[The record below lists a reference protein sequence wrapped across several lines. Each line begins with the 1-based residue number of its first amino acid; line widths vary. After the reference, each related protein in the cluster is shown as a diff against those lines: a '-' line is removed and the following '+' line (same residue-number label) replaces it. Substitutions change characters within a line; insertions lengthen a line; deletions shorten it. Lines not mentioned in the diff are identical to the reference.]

1 MADHQDSPKRQ
12 KTSCLQCRN
21 PQKKRAHTCEKG
33 MNRGRGSQRGGRMNS
48 RGGSSNRGGRGGS
61 RGGSSRVGGSKR
73 KRHKKDDH
81 LDSED
86 EAYHSHNAAP
96 TGSTEVTRRS
106 SRASKSTVKY
116 TFDSDEF
123 DEEDSSDEEDEQGN
137 KITKIEMQEN
147 PVESIMGKREAE
159 DGTTEWFVKW
169 KEKSYI
175 HACWVRE
182 EVFEPYRDFRMNGKM
197 TRLNN
202 KIENNTDIT
211 STINYD
217 DEMTLFD
224 QEFLVVD
231 EIIGHD
237 EEWVTIDETAAAA
250 AAAAALELEHAKKA
264 TENKNAAIILEQEK
278 EKEMPEHPQPPFIDS
293 FLHPTYICPTCGY
306 ILEDITY
313 HGVLYESS
321 IPTYTQACPHCERS
335 HSYSDYDVVFRGQ
348 RIGMMLN
355 HKTFREYKSNL
366 VCYIEKGY
374 DPTELHGD
382 EDEQFHQDDAARVS
396 MKVSDIIVGIKEME
410 PNEKKDETS
419 SSTSSTSS
427 SSTSTTTDTTAT
439 ATYQIGSRFTV
450 KWDVSKSKSDQAD
463 WQLYNGT
470 VLRSATIDDK
480 TARATEHGEPLSA
493 LDWVDVAWKVKY
505 DGNDEKE
512 YLEYERDMTYVKVK
526 AIPYRELFVT
536 SGVAQADLVDAIRT
550 WRRPIIIKMRR
561 PKPIR
566 SIRRRKN
573 TSRYAPSKSFTN
585 SSGGSKTSPRG
596 SSRGRKLQKIDWFLV
611 KWTNMSFKFVSW
623 EKKQDI
629 NDDLAIAKFKSYQTI
644 PTQSRTD
651 EKRKDEVK
659 KSYYDNGKKKF
670 AWESNSNNNL
680 TQEEGEVANVLAD
693 LIKRIACR
701 PMLADG
707 WSLLN
712 RDETMRTY
720 QTTNWIYKN
729 EVLGLT
735 SSGMPLGRGVFH
747 NYTTSPDFKNGL
759 ELRSYQVEGLNWL
772 LRSWYAERGSILA
785 DEMGKKRNRF

>member
-1 MADHQDSPKRQ
+1 
-12 KTSCLQCRN
+12 
-21 PQKKRAHTCEKG
+21 
-33 MNRGRGSQRGGRMNS
+33 
-48 RGGSSNRGGRGGS
+48 
-61 RGGSSRVGGSKR
+61 
-73 KRHKKDDH
+73 
-81 LDSED
+81 
-86 EAYHSHNAAP
+86 
-96 TGSTEVTRRS
+96 
-106 SRASKSTVKY
+106 
-116 TFDSDEF
+116 
-123 DEEDSSDEEDEQGN
+123 
-137 KITKIEMQEN
+137 
-147 PVESIMGKREAE
+147 
-159 DGTTEWFVKW
+159 
-169 KEKSYI
+169 
-175 HACWVRE
+175 
-182 EVFEPYRDFRMNGKM
+182 
-197 TRLNN
+197 
-202 KIENNTDIT
+202 
-211 STINYD
+211 
-217 DEMTLFD
+217 
-224 QEFLVVD
+224 
-231 EIIGHD
+231 
-237 EEWVTIDETAAAA
+237 
-250 AAAAALELEHAKKA
+250 
-264 TENKNAAIILEQEK
+264 
-278 EKEMPEHPQPPFIDS
+278 
-293 FLHPTYICPTCGY
+293 
-306 ILEDITY
+306 
-313 HGVLYESS
+313 
-321 IPTYTQACPHCERS
+321 
-335 HSYSDYDVVFRGQ
+335 
-348 RIGMMLN
+348 
-355 HKTFREYKSNL
+355 
-366 VCYIEKGY
+366 
-374 DPTELHGD
+374 
-382 EDEQFHQDDAARVS
+382 
-396 MKVSDIIVGIKEME
+396 
-410 PNEKKDETS
+410 
-419 SSTSSTSS
+419 
-427 SSTSTTTDTTAT
+427 
-439 ATYQIGSRFTV
+439 
-450 KWDVSKSKSDQAD
+450 
-463 WQLYNGT
+463 
-470 VLRSATIDDK
+470 
-480 TARATEHGEPLSA
+480 
-493 LDWVDVAWKVKY
+493 
-505 DGNDEKE
+505 
-512 YLEYERDMTYVKVK
+512 VKVK

>member
-355 HKTFREYKSNL
+355 HKAFREYKSNL
-366 VCYIEKGY
+366 ICYIESFS
-374 DPTELHGD
+374 TEVHDD
-382 EDEQFHQDDAARVS
+382 EDEQFHQDDAARAS
-396 MKVSDIIVGIKEME
+396 MKVSDLFVGIKEMT
-410 PNEKKDETS
+410 PNEKKNETS
-419 SSTSSTSS
+419 SILSSTSTSSASS
-427 SSTSTTTDTTAT
+427 SSTSTMTD
-439 ATYQIGSRFTV
+439 
-450 KWDVSKSKSDQAD
+450 D
-463 WQLYNGT
+463 
-470 VLRSATIDDK
+470 
-480 TARATEHGEPLSA
+480 
-493 LDWVDVAWKVKY
+493 
-505 DGNDEKE
+505 
-512 YLEYERDMTYVKVK
+512 KVK

-536 SGVAQADLVDAIRT
+536 SGVLQSDLVNAVRT

-561 PKPIR
+561 PIPIR
-566 SIRRRKN
+566 SIHRRYEQDDDSGRKN
-573 TSRYAPSKSFTN
+573 TTRYDQDH
-585 SSGGSKTSPRG
+585 GDDKTSINL
-596 SSRGRKLQKIDWFLV
+596 SSSSSTTNDTKKNSAFCCPHIECGRTFTSEFGLGGHVDWCKKNPTNAKVSIQVEVQPDKVIEIENKKLEDEKNQ
-611 KWTNMSFKFVSW
+611 FKKS
-623 EKKQDI
+623 ELEQQQLDI
-629 NDDLAIAKFKSYQTI
+629 LIK
-644 PTQSRTD
+644 TQSINAGFLAKNQQIFKQPPNMTGGK
-651 EKRKDEVK
+651 EKLK
-659 KSYYDNGKKKF
+659 
-670 AWESNSNNNL
+670 L
-680 TQEEGEVANVLAD
+680 
-693 LIKRIACR
+693 
-701 PMLADG
+701 
-707 WSLLN
+707 
-712 RDETMRTY
+712 RDY
-720 QTTNWIYKN
+720 QK
-729 EVLGLT
+729 LGA
-735 SSGMPLGRGVFH
+735 
-747 NYTTSPDFKNGL
+747 
-759 ELRSYQVEGLNWL
+759 QWL
-772 LRSWYAERGSILA
+772 
-785 DEMGKKRNRF
+785 